1 MPITP
6 CFDPATGASG
16 GATPGG
22 GGGSLYDVPFDGPI
36 DLTDGSWT
44 LYDPD
49 NLIQSISYAG
59 GWHTVVWNALAAGS
73 ADYNWSSGTNHRAPR
88 WYKAAE
94 IDGTRLTSDDLT
106 QAIFYIQT
114 DNVNRGDFNNAI
126 AHDICVDP
134 TSTVATTIAAC
145 GLYANAIVGNS
156 NTALGVHTVNASATT
171 GVGSSDRCMTTFQY
185 GAGHTGSGA
194 FTVLDNSGGRIQ
206 NGSRN
211 ATSVLP
217 AATDLF
223 WMVGLGTR
231 GNTVTIALN
240 DESQRFKL
248 YRKAV
253 KTDLAGV
260 L

>member
-1 MPITP
+1 MSVTP
-6 CFDPATGASG
+6 CFDPVTGASG
-16 GATPGG
+16 GAPPAVSA
-22 GGGSLYDVPFDGPI
+22 SLYDVPFDGPI
-36 DLTDGSWT
+36 DLTDGTWT

-59 GWHTVVWNALAAGS
+59 GWHTVVWNALAVGS
-73 ADYNWSSGTNHRAPR
+73 ADYNWSAGTNHRSPR

-94 IDGTRLTSDDLT
+94 IDGNQVTSDDIT

-114 DNVNRGDFNNAI
+114 DNTNRGDFDNGI
-126 AHDICVDP
+126 VHGICVDP
-134 TSTVATTIAAC
+134 ASTVATTIAAC
-145 GLYANAIVGNS
+145 GLYANALSGGTQ
-156 NTALGVHTVNASATT
+156 TALGVFTVNGSATA

-185 GAGHTGSGA
+185 GGGHGGSGC
-194 FTVLDNSGGRIQ
+194 FTVIDNSGGRIQ

-211 ATSVLP
+211 SAAILP

-231 GNTVTIALN
+231 GNTITIALN
-240 DESQRFKL
+240 DESQRFKV
-248 YRKAV
+248 YRKAM

>member
-1 MPITP
+1 MSVTP
-6 CFDPATGASG
+6 CFDPTTGASG
-16 GATPGG
+16 GVPPAVSA
-22 GGGSLYDVPFDGPI
+22 SLYNVPFDGPL

-73 ADYNWSSGTNHRAPR
+73 SNYNWSAGTTHRSPR

-94 IDGTRLTSDDLT
+94 VDGVRLTSDDLT

-114 DNVNRGDFNNAI
+114 NNVNRGDFDNGI
-126 AHDICVDP
+126 VHGICVDP
-134 TSTVATTIAAC
+134 ASTAATTIAAC
-145 GLYANAIVGNS
+145 GLYANAFSSGTQ
-156 NTALGVHTVNASATT
+156 TALGVFTINSAATA
-171 GVGSSDRCMTTFQY
+171 GVFSSDRCMTTFQY
-185 GAGHTGSGA
+185 GAGHTGSGV
-194 FTVLDNSGGRIQ
+194 FTVLDASGVRIQ
-206 NGSRN
+206 SGSRN
-211 ATSVLP
+211 ASSVLP
-217 AATDLF
+217 ASTDLF

-231 GNTVTIALN
+231 GNTITITAN
-240 DESQRFKL
+240 DESQRFKIW
-248 YRKAV
+248 RTAV